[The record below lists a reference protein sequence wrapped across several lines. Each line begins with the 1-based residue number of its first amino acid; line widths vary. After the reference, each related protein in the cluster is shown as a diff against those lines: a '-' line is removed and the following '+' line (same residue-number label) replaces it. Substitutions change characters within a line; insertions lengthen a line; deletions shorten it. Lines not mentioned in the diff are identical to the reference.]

1 MIPRGV
7 LKTIIKL
14 RNMTPEEI
22 RAYFEERATRIKS
35 RGWSAKQHAE
45 DQEKWHGL
53 KNERTYSKHFDNNE
67 SKVA

>member
-14 RNMTPEEI
+14 RHMTAQEI
-22 RAYFEERATRIKS
+22 VSYFEERATRIN
-35 RGWSAKQHAE
+35 RGWTAKQHAE

>member
-1 MIPRGV
+1 
-7 LKTIIKL
+7 
-14 RNMTPEEI
+14 MTAEEI

-35 RGWSAKQHAE
+35 RGWTAKQHAE